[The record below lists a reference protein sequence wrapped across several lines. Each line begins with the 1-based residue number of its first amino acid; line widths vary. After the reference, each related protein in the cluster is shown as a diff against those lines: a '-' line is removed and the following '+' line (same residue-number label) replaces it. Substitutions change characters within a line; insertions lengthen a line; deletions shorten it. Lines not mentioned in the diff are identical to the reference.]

1 MKKVINIS
9 LGGRSFTLN
18 EDAYSRLNQ
27 FLEHFRAHL
36 SVPMGQQGE
45 VMDEIEG
52 RIAELFFQ
60 EVGAGNRVVTKELVE
75 KVAATLGMPDGAA
88 ESGSTYTAQ
97 QQDPLPR
104 PKKLYRDPDEKV
116 IAGVCTGLGH
126 YLDVDVTLLRILFLV
141 AFIMGSAGFWIYVI
155 LWIAVPKAVTPT
167 QKCEMFQIPAT
178 AENLSRFARE
188 NKK

>member
-1 MKKVINIS
+1 MKQVINIS

-27 FLEHFRAHL
+27 FLDHFRAHL

-60 EVGAGNRVVTKELVE
+60 EVGDGNRVVTKELVE

-88 ESGSTYTAQ
+88 ESGSAYSAR

-116 IAGVCTGLGH
+116 IAGVCSGLGH
-126 YLDVDVTLLRILFLV
+126 YLDVDLTLIRILFLV
-141 AFIMGSAGFWIYVI
+141 ALIIGSAGFWIYVI
-155 LWIAVPKAVTPT
+155 LWIAVPKADTPAK
-167 QKCEMFQIPAT
+167 KCEMYQIPAT
-178 AENLSRFARE
+178 AENMSRFAR
-188 NKK
+188 NYKQ

>member
-27 FLEHFRAHL
+27 FLDHFRAHL
-36 SVPMGQQGE
+36 SVPQGQQGE

-52 RIAELFFQ
+52 RIAELFYQ
-60 EVGAGNRVVTKELVE
+60 EVGDGNRVVTKELVE
-75 KVAATLGMPDGAA
+75 RVAATLGMPDGAA
-88 ESGSTYTAQ
+88 ESGYTP

-116 IAGVCTGLGH
+116 VAGVCSGLGH
-126 YLDVDVTLLRILFLV
+126 YLDVDLTLIRILFLV
-141 AFIMGSAGFWIYVI
+141 AFIIGSAGFWIYVI
-155 LWIAVPKAVTPT
+155 LWIAVPKADTPAK
-167 QKCEMFQIPAT
+167 KCEMYQMPAT
-178 AENLSRFARE
+178 AENMSRFARE
-188 NKK
+188 NK